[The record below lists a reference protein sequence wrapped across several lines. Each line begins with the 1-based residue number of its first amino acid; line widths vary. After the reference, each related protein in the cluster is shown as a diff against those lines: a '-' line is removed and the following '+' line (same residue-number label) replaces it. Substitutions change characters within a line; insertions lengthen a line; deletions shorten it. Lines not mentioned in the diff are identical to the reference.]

1 MKKDRFISCESG
13 SEISCLRS
21 CKILTGMLK
30 GPLPLFAAREE
41 IQDMISVLSTGE
53 IKKELLQGCPK
64 TFSIGFRRERFFL
77 SNIFSYIRE
86 IIIEGISN
94 YCWIRCKGGINV
106 NRRW

>member
-1 MKKDRFISCESG
+1 MCILRVNLFKTGITFAVLSLVGKIPVEKDRFISCESG

-64 TFSIGFRRERFFL
+64 TFL
-77 SNIFSYIRE
+77 
-86 IIIEGISN
+86 
-94 YCWIRCKGGINV
+94 
-106 NRRW
+106 